1 MKLDIEEISDDTLS
15 IVVRNPD
22 DVEPQSASREQAVNP
37 KYVYAVF
44 SPEMFVEIKRRADNK
59 TLLTTARGALIAGEN
74 YFEWSVHLN
83 SLALMGFD
91 ELYVEPGQ
99 RILINNEHSSVVP
112 YAVAFGRKH

>member
-1 MKLDIEEISDDTLS
+1 MKLDIEEIDDETLS
-15 IVVRNPD
+15 IAVRHPN
-22 DVEPQSASREQAVNP
+22 EASSTPRAPSIRP
-37 KYVYAVF
+37 KYAYNVF
-44 SPEMFVEIKRRADNK
+44 SPEMFVEVKRLANNK

-91 ELYVEPGQ
+91 GLHVKAGQ

-112 YAVAFGRKH
+112 YVIAFGR

>member
-1 MKLDIEEISDDTLS
+1 MKLDIEEISDDSLS
-15 IVVRNPD
+15 IVMWNPEN
-22 DVEPQSASREQAVNP
+22 VASPSMPRAPSVSP
-37 KYVYAVF
+37 KYAYSVF
-44 SPEMFVEIKRRADNK
+44 SPEMFVEVKRRVDNK

-91 ELYVEPGQ
+91 ELYVKEGQ

-112 YAVAFGRKH
+112 YAVAFGR